1 MKSAIDGRLYTCSAP
16 PHPKFRSSSP
26 RPSPCCA
33 QCEYNVWYQISTA
46 DDFWRRKPKNAR
58 SKRVMQARES
68 KEVEDPRTAIF
79 VKGTHTGEKA
89 GGVMKELVR
98 APYTLLGHQ
107 LTAP

>member
-1 MKSAIDGRLYTCSAP
+1 MKSAIGGRLQPCSAP
-16 PHPKFRSSSP
+16 RRPKFRSSPP

-33 QCEYNVWYQISTA
+33 QCEYNGQCEIYTA
-46 DDFWRRKPKNAR
+46 DDLHPRKPKNAR

-79 VKGTHTGEKA
+79 VKGTHPGEKA

-98 APYTLLGHQ
+98 AFKPPLVY
-107 LTAP
+107 AF